1 MIQFPAGTK
10 IWLALGRTDMRR
22 GMDGLALQ
30 VQEVLKLYPHGG
42 HLFVFRGRR
51 GDLIKAIWHDGQ
63 GACLFAKRLEKGRFQ
78 WPTAQAGVHQI
89 TPAQLAMLL
98 EALDWRAPRPTW
110 RPEIAG

>member
-1 MIQFPAGTK
+1 MIQFPAGVK

-42 HLFVFRGRR
+42 HLFVFRSRR

-63 GACLFAKRLEKGRFQ
+63 GMCLFSKRLEKSKFQ
-78 WPTAQAGVHQI
+78 WPTADEGAHQI

-98 EALDWRAPRPTW
+98 EALDWRAPRPST
-110 RPEIAG
+110 RPQVAG

>member
-1 MIQFPAGTK
+1 MIQFSAGTK

-30 VQEVLKLYPHGG
+30 VQEVLRLQPHGG
-42 HLFVFRGRR
+42 HLFVFRGKR

-63 GACLFAKRLEKGRFQ
+63 GACLFSKRLEKAKFQ
-78 WPTAQAGVHQI
+78 WPTAGDGAHQI

-98 EALDWRAPRPTW
+98 EALDWRAPRPTY
-110 RPEIAG
+110 RPETVG